1 MKTILLPVDF
11 SSSTHLLYEKTLHL
25 AKAFHS
31 QVWLVHVVLPNENC
45 DNVSDDEAGS
55 EFADESVA
63 INQLANQLRD
73 QDVETHALLL
83 EGVASQRI
91 LDEARRL
98 DADLIV
104 MGSHG
109 HGAILGV
116 LMGDV
121 SQSVL
126 KDATCPVLIVPTR

>member
-1 MKTILLPVDF
+1 MLPVDF
-11 SSSTHLLYEKTLHL
+11 SSSTHLLYEKTLEL

-31 QVWLVHVVLPNENC
+31 QVYLVHVVLPNENC
-45 DNVSDDEAGS
+45 DNTSSGEVGS
-55 EFADESVA
+55 EFADESMS
-63 INQLANQLRD
+63 INQLANQFRD
-73 QDVETHALLL
+73 QDIETHALLL
-83 EGVASQRI
+83 EGVASRLI

-98 DADLIV
+98 DADIIV

-126 KDATCPVLIVPTR
+126 KEATCPVLIVPTR